1 MNLTPVVVLIL
12 FSLLIAISAIYNAY
26 LLRGGRLAWSQV
38 FIVFGML
45 SLVFSQVWVFF
56 LPNWQVVPSFTVTD
70 ILFLLGFVFLLFAS
84 IKLRLSL
91 R

>member
-1 MNLTPVVVLIL
+1 MNLTPVVVLVF

-26 LLRGGRLAWSQV
+26 LLRGGRLAWSQL

-45 SLVFSQVWVFF
+45 SLVFSQVWIFF

-70 ILFLLGFVFLLFAS
+70 ILFLLGFIFLLFAS
-84 IKLRLSL
+84 VKLRLSL
-91 R
+91 G